1 MKSWRLSLFYQYLLS
16 YVLVLLIPLLI
27 TGMIVYFNFLSLTK
41 QQELQK
47 NDEALQQ
54 IRDLVDTKFSEFMSI
69 AFQLSSI
76 PGLSSE
82 ETKEPLGIMN
92 VSAALNFSVGNE
104 AIRELNLYF
113 HGANYLFSSETTY
126 TPELFHHT
134 YFKKQWE
141 YEQFIKQIKDVQKPL
156 LVPSAPNSNDNLIK
170 YMLPVP
176 YNSLKPTATAIFLI
190 KEESLKGLFKPVL
203 RYKESNSYVF
213 DDKDQLIIA
222 LRADTTDNADTVK
235 KILSVGE
242 RGSEVITLL
251 GTPYLLSY
259 VKSTTTGWTYA
270 TLVPRKEVM
279 KPVND
284 IIYKGVLATAI
295 IIAIGFFMIYL
306 SMRYNYHPLRKL
318 IDLTDRTWGP
328 VIKDK
333 YGLHKIKA
341 AMAHAETLS
350 ETLRTQTEKIGP
362 ALKEYLLSE
371 LMKGRITSKQQLN
384 EQGKTVGLSLQ
395 HKQYCVQVMQLS
407 AQVNKSHMSKS
418 ELALL
423 YAELLPENMEKFV
436 VEMIDSQLV
445 VFILSVSQD
454 SAHLSER
461 FWDTVHKRYVES
473 TGFPVTI
480 GVGLA
485 YDLDADCSR
494 ISSSF
499 IEAVTALQ
507 YKVIKGSNQVIFFQD
522 TAMESPSLDW
532 YPLKELE
539 RFELLLRKRQ
549 PESALAE
556 ANAMLANMREKSSNL
571 YAAKHI
577 SLEIINRVMQTM
589 NDIAGK
595 ESLEYPDVTAFVK
608 YESFEELEATV
619 KDVCMRAYHDL
630 KQLDQEVDTP
640 YGGMLQYIEQN
651 ACLYTFS
658 VQSMADHLGMSKV
671 HLSRYFKDKANK
683 TVMEVVNELRLE
695 EAKRLLKE
703 TGMPLQNIVERI
715 GYADVSS
722 FIRKF
727 KQEMKLTPGEYRKLY
742 DHQ

>member
-16 YVLVLLIPLLI
+16 YILVLLIPILI
-27 TGMIVYFNFLSLTK
+27 TGMIIYFNFLSLTK

-126 TPELFHHT
+126 TPELFHHK
-134 YFKKQWE
+134 YFKEQWD
-141 YEQFIKQIKDVQKPL
+141 YEQFMEQMKAVRKPL
-156 LVPSAPNSNDNLIK
+156 LLPSASNSNDNLIK

-176 YNSLKPTATAIFLI
+176 YNSLKPKATAIFLI
-190 KEESLKGLFKPVL
+190 KEESLKGLFNPVL

-213 DDKDQLIIA
+213 DDNDQLMLS
-222 LRADTTDNADTVK
+222 LREDTTDDAETVR

-242 RGSEVITLL
+242 RGSEVITLQ

-259 VKSTTTGWTYA
+259 VKSMTTGWTYA
-270 TLVPRKEVM
+270 TLVPRQEVM

-328 VIKDK
+328 IIKDN

-341 AMAHAETLS
+341 AMIHAETLS

-371 LMKGRITSKQQLN
+371 LLKGRITSKHQLH
-384 EQGKTVGLSLQ
+384 EQGETVGLSLQ
-395 HKQYCVQVMQLS
+395 HKRYCVQAMQFS
-407 AQVNKSHMSKS
+407 AQANESHISKS
-418 ELALL
+418 ELASR
-423 YAELLPENMEKFV
+423 YAELLPEDMEKFV
-436 VEMIDSQLV
+436 VEMIDSQMV
-445 VFILSVSQD
+445 IFILSVPQEG
-454 SAHLSER
+454 ACLSEQ
-461 FWDTVHKRYVES
+461 FWNEIHKQYVES
-473 TGFPVTI
+473 TGIPVTI
-480 GVGLA
+480 GTGLA

-499 IEAVTALQ
+499 IEAVTAVQ

-556 ANAMLANMREKSSNL
+556 ANAMLTNMREKSSNL

-577 SLEIINRVMQTM
+577 SLEIVNRVMQTM

-619 KDVCMRAYHDL
+619 KDACMRAYHDL
-630 KQLDQEVDTP
+630 KQLDQETDNL
-640 YGGMLQYIEQN
+640 YNDMIQYIEGH

-658 VQSMADHLGMSKV
+658 VQSMAEHFGMSKV

-683 TVMEVVNELRLE
+683 TVMEVANDLRLE

-703 TGMPLQNIVERI
+703 TGMPLQNIVESI
-715 GYADVSS
+715 GYTDVSS

-727 KQEMKLTPGEYRKLY
+727 KQEMRLTPGEYRKLY
-742 DHQ
+742 EHQ